1 MDGKKHMDANAIN
14 QRIAGCLQEKD
25 PPCVAACPLGL
36 DVHNFIK
43 KLKRGSVSA
52 AYRMYREAAVFPQI
66 AARICHAPCRKVC
79 QRCGIDAAVQ
89 LRELEYS
96 CAETAGKK
104 PPDVYH
110 IPSKGHRVS
119 VVGGG
124 LSGMT
129 CALRLTA
136 QGYDVTVYEREEVL
150 GGTLCQV
157 MEPAVYLEEFQRQF
171 TGKQYTL
178 KLGEAVE
185 DLDALDC
192 DAVYIATGAGGADFR
207 QAVFQ
212 DRVFRGGSLTGAAGT
227 EIIRDGIR
235 AAADIKAY
243 LDLGFRDR
251 EQETG
256 ETVTALPINADLVT
270 QKLPVKPA
278 DGHCF
283 SKAEAVMEAD
293 RCLLCRCT
301 TCQQECDLLNYYSK
315 TPRRVADDVYA
326 TLHQV
331 PSYTN
336 RMATRFSNACNQC
349 GKCADVCPQ
358 GIDLGRLLLDTR
370 REMYADGYL
379 PEVFHHFWLRDM
391 EFSTG
396 EAALSLPEEGTVELL
411 FFPGCSLG
419 ASDFRYVT
427 ESWRWLRETY
437 PSVGILL
444 SCCGAPALWGG
455 AQDRFD
461 TQRAA
466 LLSEWER
473 LGKPTVV
480 FACPTCQKL
489 FREAMPH
496 VPQVSLYQLL
506 ADKGTPAACW
516 QWPRMYLFDPCS
528 ARHEDALKT
537 AVRQVAAL
545 CGAVLENPSAE
556 EANDSCCGWGGH
568 ILPADPA
575 LHSYIVEK
583 RIAMSGQP
591 YLTYCANCRD
601 TFAERGKESYH
612 ILDLAFGLHIEP
624 REKPDISRRRDYRR
638 RLKRELKGE
647 PAMAPMELP
656 LHITAE
662 QQRQMERDLI
672 SREEVLQVIQH
683 AEQTGVKLLDE
694 DTQHRIAHSFLGN
707 STCWVEYVPEE
718 DGTYTVFRVYS
729 HRMRIEGEK
738 EHD

>member
-301 TCQQECDLLNYYSK
+301 TCQQECDLLNYYGK

-331 PSYTN
+331 
-336 RMATRFSNACNQC
+336 
-349 GKCADVCPQ
+349 
-358 GIDLGRLLLDTR
+358 
-370 REMYADGYL
+370 
-379 PEVFHHFWLRDM
+379 
-391 EFSTG
+391 
-396 EAALSLPEEGTVELL
+396 
-411 FFPGCSLG
+411 
-419 ASDFRYVT
+419 
-427 ESWRWLRETY
+427 
-437 PSVGILL
+437 
-444 SCCGAPALWGG
+444 
-455 AQDRFD
+455 
-461 TQRAA
+461 
-466 LLSEWER
+466 
-473 LGKPTVV
+473 
-480 FACPTCQKL
+480 
-489 FREAMPH
+489 
-496 VPQVSLYQLL
+496 SLYQLL
-506 ADKGTPAACW
+506 ADKGTPAACR